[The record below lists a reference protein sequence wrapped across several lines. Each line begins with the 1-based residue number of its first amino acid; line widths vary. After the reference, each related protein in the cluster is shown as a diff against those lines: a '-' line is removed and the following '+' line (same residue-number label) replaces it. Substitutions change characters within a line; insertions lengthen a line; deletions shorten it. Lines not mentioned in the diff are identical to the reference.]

1 MSFKS
6 TLKQF
11 KKIVISAVIIAVAGC
26 SATTKMIKH
35 GKLETQTRMSETI
48 FLDPIA
54 DEQKT
59 VLLQIR
65 NTTDQKGLNIEERI
79 RQAVQA
85 KGYRIVTDPKKAN
98 IMIQANI
105 LQVGKMVAED
115 PFQALTGGYGSALAG
130 GVAGATVASAL
141 GGGNREVAGAAVA
154 VGAIEYF
161 SDAMV
166 EVVVYGM
173 ITDLQIS
180 EKADGQYV
188 SESMDASL
196 KQGTSVRKSNWQ
208 QKTNWK
214 KYQTRIISV
223 AKKTNLK
230 FQEAEPALTDG
241 LVQSISGIL

>member
-1 MSFKS
+1 M
-6 TLKQF
+6 LK
-11 KKIVISAVIIAVAGC
+11 KLSSIATTIILIGIAGC
-26 SATTKMIKH
+26 SATTKLIKH

-48 FLDPIA
+48 FLDPIS

-65 NTTDQKGLNIEERI
+65 NTTDQKGLNIEGKI
-79 RQAVQA
+79 KQAIED
-85 KGYRIVTDPKKAN
+85 KGYKIVTDPKKAN
-98 IMIQANI
+98 IMIQANV

-130 GVAGATVASAL
+130 GIAGATVANAL
-141 GGGNREVAGAAVA
+141 GGGGREVAGAAVA

-180 EKADGQYV
+180 EKAQGQYV
-188 SESMDASL
+188 RERMDASL
-196 KQGTSVRKSNWQ
+196 KQGSSVRKSNWEE
-208 QKTNWK
+208 KTDWK
-214 KYQTRIISV
+214 RYQTRIISI

-230 FQEAEPALTDG
+230 FQEAEPELTAG